1 MNFEVNTQSRT
12 RRVTEAVFDE
22 ITDRVVAAPEATLDT
37 VITVTRWIKE
47 AFAVLAD
54 EKVREQDF
62 LTFADAMRFFPAN
75 RARVPWAKAG
85 AVLRTANGP
94 RQLIRL
100 LYLDGN
106 YRPLAGGAPMAAYS
120 VLDVD
125 DELRAA
131 FGAHDLIIVT

>member
-1 MNFEVNTQSRT
+1 M
-12 RRVTEAVFDE
+12 
-22 ITDRVVAAPEATLDT
+22 
-37 VITVTRWIKE
+37 TRWIKE
-47 AFAVLAD
+47 AFAVLTN
-54 EKVREQDF
+54 EKVTEQDF

-75 RARVPWAKAG
+75 RARAPWAKAG
-85 AVLRTANGP
+85 AVLRTPDGS

-100 LYLDGN
+100 LYLDAH
-106 YRPLAGGAPMAAYS
+106 YRPLAGSAPMAAYS